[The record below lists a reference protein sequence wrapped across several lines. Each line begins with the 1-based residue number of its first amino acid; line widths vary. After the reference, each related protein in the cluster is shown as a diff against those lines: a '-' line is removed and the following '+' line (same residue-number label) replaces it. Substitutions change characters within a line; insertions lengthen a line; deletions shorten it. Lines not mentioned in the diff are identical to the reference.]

1 MTDFPGKTR
10 HFNIASEIGTKYRI
24 VGTALLN
31 DESGVIIPA
40 IVSKHKGNVEFI
52 NLEVLNQ
59 WVQGQGVKCS
69 WLNLIHALR
78 LPCSKLAEDIEESL
92 SAEERS
98 GVRMICIIIILTDI
112 HNNYR
117 SITIVQSDTGKYREL
132 VAQYYY

>member
-52 NLEVLNQ
+52 NLDVLNQ
-59 WVQGQGVKCS
+59 WVQGQGVKCL
-69 WLNLIHALR
+69 WRNLIHALR

-98 GVRMICIIIILTDI
+98 GIRMICIVIILTDI
-112 HNNYR
+112 HK
-117 SITIVQSDTGKYREL
+117 VL
-132 VAQYYY
+132 P